1 MKKVLQ
7 TLAWASGAVAIVMM
21 ILGIIAVLSGG
32 ILWNHM
38 WSTYFY
44 PAYNFLLLG
53 LFFFVADM
61 TCSCKKE

>member
-1 MKKVLQ
+1 MKKVFQ
-7 TLAWASGAVAIVMM
+7 TIAWISGAVAIIMM
-21 ILGIIAVLSGG
+21 ILGIIAVLAGG

-53 LFFFVADM
+53 IFLFIADLS
-61 TCSCKKE
+61 CCKKE